1 MSCMFLPKVCA
12 VVMFLFYF
20 DILFCLLS
28 NLSSFMFVV
37 VVTLSFHTYNWQYP
51 SYTTYNFLDI
61 NYDLRG
67 EKGKL
72 FPWPV
77 LYS

>member
-1 MSCMFLPKVCA
+1 
-12 VVMFLFYF
+12 
-20 DILFCLLS
+20 
-28 NLSSFMFVV
+28 MFVV

-77 LYS
+77 LIQLINIQSQNWRLQWTLVT